1 MPDTYGDISEPID
14 CKAVAAGAPS
24 CEELAAIFPSPPEGF
39 EAIDPPLLPAWIPYW
54 EADVVG
60 LAAKL
65 LVDPLA
71 PICVNFCSN
80 MRSFYII

>member
-39 EAIDPPLLPAWIPYW
+39 EAIDPPLLPA
-54 EADVVG
+54 
-60 LAAKL
+60 
-65 LVDPLA
+65 
-71 PICVNFCSN
+71 
-80 MRSFYII
+80 